1 MSRGNGCEY
10 LRAVGTLPPEGVVEP
25 RICIVPDTHL
35 VGNEILHS
43 GFLHNLRHTIA
54 VAENVGKP
62 AGLGRYAEPLFGIAN
77 AVEEL
82 TDKALAGDDVTIRLN
97 PHTADVFPATLFN
110 SLLNLLEDVR
120 IMNSHFL
127 IHTCLAL
134 REDEVGILLHKAKHC
149 CVSTA
154 DFTDELLVSPHINH
168 IKVGVADKVELAHTL
183 VVRVVVNSVIENLF
197 AHSQLSLE
205 YVKIRLVKVNVLES
219 LFKRFADK
227 GSIVV
232 AHARHKECVVNCF
245 QIPVNLVD
253 FIVCCCDE

>member
-1 MSRGNGCEY
+1 M
-10 LRAVGTLPPEGVVEP
+10 
-25 RICIVPDTHL
+25 
-35 VGNEILHS
+35 GNEILHS
-43 GFLHNLRHTIA
+43 CLFHDLRHAIA

-62 AGLGRYAEPLFGIAN
+62 AGLGRYAEPLLGIAN

-82 TDKALAGDDVTIRLN
+82 TDKAFAGDDVTIRLN
-97 PHTADVFPATLFN
+97 PHAADIFPATLFD

-134 REDEVGILLHKAKHC
+134 REDEVGILLHKTKHC

-154 DFTDELLVSPHINH
+154 DFTDKLLVSPHVNH
-168 IKVGVADKVELAHTL
+168 VKVGVTDKVELAHAFI
-183 VVRVVVNSVIENLF
+183 VRVVVNFVVENLF

-219 LFKRFADK
+219 LFKRFTDK

-232 AHARHKECVVNCF
+232 AHARHKESVVNRF

-253 FIVCCCDE
+253 FIIRCSDERALKLLE

>member
-1 MSRGNGCEY
+1 M
-10 LRAVGTLPPEGVVEP
+10 
-25 RICIVPDTHL
+25 
-35 VGNEILHS
+35 GNEILHS
-43 GFLHNLRHTIA
+43 GLLHDLRHAIA

-62 AGLGRYAEPLFGIAN
+62 AGLGRYAEPLLGIAN

-82 TDKALAGDDVTIRLN
+82 TDKALTGYDVTIRLN
-97 PHTADVFPATLFN
+97 PHAADIFPATLFN

-154 DFTDELLVSPHINH
+154 DLTDELLISPHVNH
-168 IKVGVADKVELAHTL
+168 VKVGVTDEVELAHAFI
-183 VVRVVVNSVIENLF
+183 VRVVVNFVVENLF
-197 AHSQLSLE
+197 AHSQLGLE

-219 LFKRFADK
+219 LFKRFTDK

-232 AHARHKECVVNCF
+232 AHARHKESVVNRF

-253 FIVCCCDE
+253 FIVCCSDEGALKLLE